1 MDKKKGQKEKQG
13 GDTPQKTM
21 AKIIQRAVKPPLFVT
36 ILSLVVVF
44 ALGIYIGAKQIGAR
58 YLPGNVSA
66 AIYADMPENID
77 MTPVWKV
84 WHLIDERFV
93 DAHYEE
99 NTEEEELTDA
109 EKIQNKI
116 WGLASGL
123 AASTD
128 DPYTVFMPPSD
139 AEMFADD
146 ISGEF
151 EGVGMEIG
159 LRDAVLT
166 VVSPLKGTPAFK
178 AGIKAKD
185 RILKID
191 GVDTKGMSSNT
202 AVKKIRG
209 PKDTVVK
216 FEMYR
221 EGEGTLDIEV
231 TRGLIEIPTIKTEQL
246 PSGEFVIELLHFSA
260 NSPELFRQAL
270 SEFNKTGGNKLII
283 DLRNNPGGYLGAAV
297 NMASWFLPKGDM
309 VVTEDYGKGGK
320 KIEHRSKGMDIFT
333 DNLKLVI
340 LVNKGSASASEI
352 LGGALHEHGLATL
365 IGTNTFGKGSV
376 QELID
381 ITDETS
387 LKVTVARWLLP
398 GGVHISKDGI
408 EPDILID
415 FKKLLEESDRTQFDE
430 DEDPI
435 LERAVEFFKTG
446 E

>member
-1 MDKKKGQKEKQG
+1 MNTKKETSIIKQCMKHITKPSLPLMVMG
-13 GDTPQKTM
+13 FIVIF
-21 AKIIQRAVKPPLFVT
+21 IIGV
-36 ILSLVVVF
+36 
-44 ALGIYIGAKQIGAR
+44 YIGAQNIGSR

-66 AIYADMPENID
+66 AIYANAPENID
-77 MTPVWKV
+77 MAPVWKV
-84 WHLIDERFV
+84 WHLLDERFV
-93 DAHYEE
+93 DAHYAE
-99 NTEEEELTDA
+99 NTDKKELTEH
-109 EKIQNKI
+109 EKMQKKI
-116 WGLASGL
+116 WGLAQGL

-159 LRDAVLT
+159 IRDSVLT

-178 AGIKAKD
+178 SGMKAKD

-191 GVDTKGMSSNT
+191 GKDTKGISVGN

-209 PKDTVVK
+209 PKGTDVL
-216 FEMYR
+216 FEVLR
-221 EGEGTLDIEV
+221 EGEGILEIAV
-231 TRGLIEIPTIKTEQL
+231 TRDVIEIPTIKTKTL
-246 PSGEFVIELLHFSA
+246 PTGEFVIELLHFSA
-260 NSPELFRQAL
+260 NSSELFRQAL
-270 SEFNKTGGNKLII
+270 SEFTKSGKSKLII
-283 DLRNNPGGYLGAAV
+283 DLRGNPGGYLGAAV
-297 NMASWFLPKGDM
+297 NMASWFLPKGEI

-320 KIEHRSKGMDIFT
+320 RVEHRSQGMNIFT

-340 LVNKGSASASEI
+340 LVDKGSASASEI
-352 LGGALHEHGLATL
+352 LAGALSEHGLATL

-376 QELID
+376 QELIN

-398 GGVHISKDGI
+398 NDVHISKDGI
-408 EPDILID
+408 EPDVKID
-415 FKKLLEESDRTQFDE
+415 FKKLLEERDGKKFEE

-435 LERAVEFFKTG
+435 LDRAVEWFKTG
-446 E
+446 K